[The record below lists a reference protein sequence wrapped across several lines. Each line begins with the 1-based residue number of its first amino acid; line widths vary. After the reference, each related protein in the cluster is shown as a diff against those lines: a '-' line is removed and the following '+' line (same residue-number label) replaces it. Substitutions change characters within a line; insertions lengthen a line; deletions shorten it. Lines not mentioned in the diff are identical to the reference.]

1 MAKAVIFMGTPHR
14 GTDLAALA
22 NFAAR
27 ALRAFQMGVA
37 TNTSLLSDLRKNSK
51 TLTQISKQ
59 FVERGST
66 LEIRTFYETE
76 RMDYM
81 NRLVFFLSKTAL
93 RDTAL
98 TWCHLDC
105 G

>member
-27 ALRAFQMGVA
+27 APRAFQIGTA
-37 TNTSLLSDLRKNSK
+37 TNTSLLSDLRKNSN

-66 LEIRTFYETE
+66 LEIRTFYETK

-81 NRLVFFLSKTAL
+81 NRLVFFSLEN
-93 RDTAL
+93 RPQGYG
-98 TWCHLDC
+98 C
-105 G
+105 